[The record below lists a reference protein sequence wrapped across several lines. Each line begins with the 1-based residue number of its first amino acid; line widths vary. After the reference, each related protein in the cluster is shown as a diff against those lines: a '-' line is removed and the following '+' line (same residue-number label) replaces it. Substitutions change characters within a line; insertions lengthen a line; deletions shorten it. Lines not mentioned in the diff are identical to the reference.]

1 MSLQYLRIFRHID
14 EIARCGSIR
23 KAAEALF
30 LTPSALDR
38 RLQDLEAELDA
49 ALFERHAR
57 GMRLTSAGEIF
68 LHHVRAQRADFERVR
83 AEIEQ
88 LKGLQRGS
96 VSVVASQALV
106 HTVLPQAIQTF
117 TTAHPGITFTVSV
130 ADHVVVIQALREFQ
144 ADLGMVYH
152 APAAAD
158 ILPLITVD
166 QSLCAVMAAHHPLAA
181 QPGVSM
187 ADCLAYPAALPDRS
201 LGGRMLLDQ
210 FFARSS
216 LKAKVAIE
224 SNSFEMLRNYVRG
237 TTAVTYQI
245 SLGAP
250 LDNARDGVIARP
262 ITDRKL
268 ERSTLV
274 VAQLKGRPLPPPAA
288 RFVEVLRATLAGS
301 TPVR

>member
-1 MSLQYLRIFRHID
+1 MSLQYLRVFRHID

-38 RLQDLEAELDA
+38 RLQDLEAELGTP
-49 ALFERHAR
+49 LFERHAR

-106 HTVLPQAIQTF
+106 HTVLPQVIQQF
-117 TTAHPGITFTVSV
+117 NERHPGITFTVTV
-130 ADHVVVIQALREFQ
+130 ADHAVVIQALREFQ
-144 ADLGMVYH
+144 ADLGIVYH

-158 ILPLITVD
+158 VLPLFTVD
-166 QSLCAVMAAHHPLAA
+166 QALCAVMAEGHPLAA

-201 LGGRMLLDQ
+201 LGGRIVLDQ

-216 LKAKVAIE
+216 LKPKVAME

-237 TTAVTYQI
+237 TTAVTFQI
-245 SLGAP
+245 PLGAP
-250 LDNARDGVIARP
+250 MAEARDGVVARP

-274 VAQLKGRPLPPPAA
+274 VAQLKGRPLPGPAA
-288 RFVEVLRATLAGS
+288 RFVEALREVL
-301 TPVR
+301 VRQ

>member
-1 MSLQYLRIFRHID
+1 MSLQYLPDIRHIH

-38 RLQDLEAELDA
+38 RLQDLEAELGTP
-49 ALFERHAR
+49 LFERHAR

-68 LHHVRAQRADFERVR
+68 LHHVRAQRADFGRGR

-106 HTVLPQAIQTF
+106 HTVLPQVIQTF
-117 TTAHPGITFTVSV
+117 NERHPGITFTVTV
-130 ADHVVVIQALREFQ
+130 ADHAGVIQALREFQ
-144 ADLGMVYH
+144 ADVGIVYH

-158 ILPLITVD
+158 ILPMFTVD
-166 QSLCAVMAAHHPLAA
+166 QALCAVMSAAHPLAA
-181 QPGVSM
+181 QQRVSM

-201 LGGRMLLDQ
+201 LGGRIVLDQ

-216 LKAKVAIE
+216 LKPRVAME

-237 TTAVTYQI
+237 TTAVTFQI
-245 SLGAP
+245 PLGAP
-250 LDNARDGVIARP
+250 MAEARDGVVARP
-262 ITDRKL
+262 ISDRKL

-288 RFVEVLRATLAGS
+288 RFVEALRDVLIG
-301 TPVR
+301 